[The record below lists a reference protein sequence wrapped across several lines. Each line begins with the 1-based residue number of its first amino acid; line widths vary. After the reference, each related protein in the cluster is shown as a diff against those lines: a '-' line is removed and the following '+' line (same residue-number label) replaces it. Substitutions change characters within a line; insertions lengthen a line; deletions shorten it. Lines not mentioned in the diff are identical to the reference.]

1 MSVIQIEAKETM
13 ADVMEMLER
22 LKTLPMPEGAAE
34 QDQNLRFNV
43 LEEVTSPVTMPA
55 PIGHDN
61 SFKQVFL

>member
-34 QDQNLRFNV
+34 QD
-43 LEEVTSPVTMPA
+43 
-55 PIGHDN
+55 
-61 SFKQVFL
+61 